1 MVNINPIRRA
11 EIGREKRARTR
22 AQLVAAGK
30 SLFARSAVEAVT
42 VDEVVKEAGVAKG
55 TFYFHF
61 EDLQALTAAVADDL
75 IESIDT
81 LLQPGRLSL
90 SDPAHRIAFG
100 CCSFIDKAL
109 SDPGWASVV
118 ARMAA
123 GSSKG
128 AENTRRHLLEDLSQ
142 LSKGLQG
149 SMPPELSLEIV
160 VGILLQLTS
169 ACAEG
174 RLSWHYRNAA
184 IGAILRAIG
193 LDAEQVKASLAI
205 LPPPAKAV
213 RPEFQ
218 NWGGDG
224 QCAPPE
230 PHKVSDAEPA

>member
-1 MVNINPIRRA
+1 M
-11 EIGREKRARTR
+11 
-22 AQLVAAGK
+22 
-30 SLFARSAVEAVT
+30 VT

-61 EDLQALTAAVADDL
+61 EDLEALIAAVADDL
-75 IESIDT
+75 IESIDA

-90 SDPAHRIAFG
+90 GDPAHRIAFG

-109 SDPGWASVV
+109 CEPGWASVM

-128 AENTRRHLLEDLSQ
+128 AENTRRHLMEDLSQ
-142 LSKGLQG
+142 LSEGLQV

-160 VGILLQLTS
+160 VGILLQLTG

-174 RLSWHYRNAA
+174 RLPWHYRNPA

-193 LDAEQVKASLAI
+193 LNTEQVKATLAI
-205 LPPPAKAV
+205 LPPSTKTA
-213 RPEFQ
+213 
-218 NWGGDG
+218 
-224 QCAPPE
+224 
-230 PHKVSDAEPA
+230 